1 MLSRENR
8 DTKARKTQRDRK
20 AKLLLERKT
29 SAWCDLSAE
38 ICRYFGTVIA
48 QELTATLI

>member
-20 AKLLLERKT
+20 AKLLLERET
-29 SAWCDLSAE
+29 SSGAIYRLRFVA
-38 ICRYFGTVIA
+38 ILVP
-48 QELTATLI
+48 